1 MSHSPQWIWYPGDFE
16 IWLGNRV
23 NNRRTERG
31 AMFPPFWKQDSHWA
45 TVEFSKT
52 VNLDKS
58 THISIYAEGRYNF
71 SIDGKLQFGMPS
83 TALLPRG
90 EHHLSIKV
98 HNPASPPALLVV
110 GDTLWTD
117 STWFATYEDKI
128 WIDEHGVAHGSG
140 VYVPAGSWHFTDP
153 DKGPSTF
160 ALPRRREQPVS
171 LTEEGR
177 GILVDFGK
185 ETMGYLVI
193 EDLQGEGMLNIFY
206 GESREEA
213 LDRAFCETLDQL
225 EVFSDAIIDLA
236 TSTLMERS
244 DSCVLPESKAFRYVY
259 IEGTGNVSI
268 TGVAMDFEYA
278 PHDENHSGSFKC
290 DDETLNRIW
299 EVAAYTMDLT
309 TREFFLDGI
318 KRDRWTW
325 SGDAIQSYLMNYYLR
340 FDTDCVRRTIRQL
353 RGKDPVTAHVNT
365 IMDYT
370 FYWFKSIQDFY
381 LYTGDLAFVR
391 EMYPRMRTLMD
402 YCLSRTNAHGLMEGL
417 PDDWIFVDWVD
428 FPMHKRG
435 ALCFEQL
442 LFCQSLET
450 MERCAILLRDHPQ
463 PSPPQGS
470 IDTNTY
476 DTDANTYARLARAL
490 RENIHRIYWD
500 EDRHALIHA
509 IEDGK
514 PNTMV
519 TKFPNMF
526 TILYGYTTEQERADI
541 LRHVLL
547 SDEVEAITTPYMR
560 FYELEALCMSGCQD
574 AVLPEIK
581 AYWGGMLKE
590 GATTFWE
597 KYIPTEEGREHLAM
611 YGRPYG
617 KSLCHAWGASPIYLL
632 GRYFLGVQPT
642 SAGYETYEVRPILG
656 GLQWMDGKVPTPF
669 GCIHVRIDKD
679 KVVVES
685 DGGKGTLIHG
695 RQRIEI
701 PAKEKVVSFIGK

>member
-1 MSHSPQWIWYPGDFE
+1 MDEIRKQTDPYAYFCLNEDIKKGEPQDGAAFPFCMLNDLKTLIYDGTPVEPGDKKYIFFMLE
-16 IWLGNRV
+16 
-23 NNRRTERG
+23 
-31 AMFPPFWKQDSHWA
+31 
-45 TVEFSKT
+45 
-52 VNLDKS
+52 NLN
-58 THISIYAEGRYNF
+58 YELAE
-71 SIDGKLQFGMPS
+71 L
-83 TALLPRG
+83 A
-90 EHHLSIKV
+90 
-98 HNPASPPALLVV
+98 
-110 GDTLWTD
+110 
-117 STWFATYEDKI
+117 
-128 WIDEHGVAHGSG
+128 
-140 VYVPAGSWHFTDP
+140 
-153 DKGPSTF
+153 
-160 ALPRRREQPVS
+160 
-171 LTEEGR
+171 
-177 GILVDFGK
+177 
-185 ETMGYLVI
+185 
-193 EDLQGEGMLNIFY
+193 
-206 GESREEA
+206 
-213 LDRAFCETLDQL
+213 DRAASFDP
-225 EVFSDAIIDLA
+225 FDL
-236 TSTLMERS
+236 
-244 DSCVLPESKAFRYVY
+244 
-259 IEGTGNVSI
+259 
-268 TGVAMDFEYA
+268 
-278 PHDENHSGSFKC
+278 
-290 DDETLNRIW
+290 
-299 EVAAYTMDLT
+299 
-309 TREFFLDGI
+309 
-318 KRDRWTW
+318 
-325 SGDAIQSYLMNYYLR
+325 
-340 FDTDCVRRTIRQL
+340 
-353 RGKDPVTAHVNT
+353 
-365 IMDYT
+365 
-370 FYWFKSIQDFY
+370 
-381 LYTGDLAFVR
+381 
-391 EMYPRMRTLMD
+391 
-402 YCLSRTNAHGLMEGL
+402 
-417 PDDWIFVDWVD
+417 
-428 FPMHKRG
+428 
-435 ALCFEQL
+435 
-442 LFCQSLET
+442 
-450 MERCAILLRDHPQ
+450 
-463 PSPPQGS
+463 
-470 IDTNTY
+470 
-476 DTDANTYARLARAL
+476 
-490 RENIHRIYWD
+490 IYWD